1 MKGIDLKKLMQRIPD
16 DAEVV
21 GVEVARGVVGFAV
34 LDGDDTIVDMF
45 PIEHSKAIAE
55 FNRQIEIHASQTLH

>member
-1 MKGIDLKKLMQRIPD
+1 MKGIDFKRLMQRIPD
-16 DAEVV
+16 GAEVV

-55 FNRQIEIHASQTLH
+55 FNRKIEWRESQKIN